1 MCLSIPAKIIEVKGD
16 TATVSVGGNRYE
28 AGLQM
33 LQDAKKGEYVLLHAG
48 FAIQKISDQE
58 ARETLDLLRE
68 MNGLDG
74 PGNT

>member
-1 MCLSIPAKIIEVKGD
+1 MCLSIPAKVLAIQGE
-16 TATVSVGGNRYE
+16 TATVSVGGNHFT

-33 LQDAKKGEYVLLHAG
+33 LDDVEPGDYVLLHAG

-68 MNGLDG
+68 MGEL
-74 PGNT
+74 P

>member
-1 MCLSIPAKIIEVKGD
+1 MCLSIPAKVLEIQGD
-16 TATVSVGGNRYE
+16 TATVSVGGNQFT

-33 LQDAKKGEYVLLHAG
+33 LDDVEPGDYVLLHAG

-68 MNGLDG
+68 MGEL
-74 PGNT
+74 P